1 MGLNPE
7 LLSRRQ
13 FFARSA
19 DGGGSFHQS
28 EPTEGG
34 YFPATDDMVSAV
46 RGSDD
51 FVRELLDDISPESH
65 IVVSGFFEET
75 TEDQPY
81 EVPSLSELYFRDV
94 SRVCHVSSPEKDFA
108 HGDQIQA
115 KLRAEAE
122 LASGPVL
129 ESRRNELLKI
139 IADGRNAQE
148 ELVHSYLP
156 FAASFAKK
164 NRGRGVVVE
173 DLIQEASLGLM
184 RAARDYDPDYQS
196 QSGRQTLSGRM
207 RFGTYAGW
215 WIRNQVTR
223 AIENQ
228 GRPMR
233 HSNNMEQA
241 MSKIHKF
248 RSEYIGEHGVEPTL
262 DELRILYEAAPVSSI
277 RFDGAYATFS
287 SQTTQRFYSLERET
301 TGDESDLV
309 LKDAIP
315 DIHANVE
322 RDVLDRDPRSMLFD
336 IITSVITNDR
346 QLHILTARYGLDG
359 QEPRTLEAIGQE
371 YGVTRE
377 AIRQQE
383 AKALKKL
390 REALPPEYKADLEY
404 FGRDH

>member
-19 DGGGSFHQS
+19 DGGGSLHQS

-34 YFPATDDMVSAV
+34 YFPATDDMVPAV

-51 FVRELLDDISPESH
+51 FVRELLDDISPESL
-65 IVVSGFFEET
+65 IVGEGFFEET
-75 TEDQPY
+75 AEDQPY
-81 EVPSLSELYFRDV
+81 EVPSLSDLYFRDV
-94 SRVCHVSSPEKDFA
+94 SRVCRFSSPEKDFA

-122 LASGPVL
+122 LASGPIL
-129 ESRRNELLKI
+129 ESRRIALQKI
-139 IADGRNAQE
+139 IAEGLKAQE

-156 FAASFAKK
+156 LAARFTKK
-164 NRGRGVVVE
+164 YRGRGVVNE
-173 DLIQEASLGLM
+173 DLIQEANIGLM
-184 RAARDYDPDYQS
+184 RAAQDYDPDYQP
-196 QSGRQTLSGRM
+196 QNGRQTLSGRM

-215 WIRNQVTR
+215 WIRSHVTR

-241 MSKIHKF
+241 LSKIYKL
-248 RSEYIGEHGVEPTL
+248 RSRYIGEHGVEPTL
-262 DELRILYEAAPVSSI
+262 DELRVLYEAAPVSSI
-277 RFDGAYATFS
+277 RFEGAYATFS
-287 SQTTQRFYSLERET
+287 SQTTQRVYSLERET

-315 DIHANVE
+315 DTLANVE

-336 IITSVITNDR
+336 IIKTVITNDR

-359 QEPRTLEAIGQE
+359 QEPRTLDVIGQE

-404 FGRDH
+404 FSRDH